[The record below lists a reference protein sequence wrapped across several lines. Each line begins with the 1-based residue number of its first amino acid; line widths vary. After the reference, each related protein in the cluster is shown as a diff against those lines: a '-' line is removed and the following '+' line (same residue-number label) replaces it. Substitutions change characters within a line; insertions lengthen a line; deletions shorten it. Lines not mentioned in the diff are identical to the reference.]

1 MAAVSLKLQDG
12 DRLTTWRFINNDTD
26 ETTATSKIDISS
38 AAVLKP
44 HSVNGKQP
52 TSLRILRVWASIGA
66 DPVDLL
72 FGATANQLA
81 WAFGGT
87 DSGYFDFRC
96 GGGLPPANTAAAGFT
111 GDFLVQMRGTF
122 AAASDGYSLLVEFEK
137 RYD

>member
-1 MAAVSLKLQDG
+1 MAAVVQKLSDG
-12 DRLTTWRFINNDTD
+12 DRVTTWRFVNNDTS
-26 ETTATSKIDISS
+26 ETAATSKIDISS
-38 AAVLKP
+38 SAALAP
-44 HSVNGKQP
+44 HSRLGIQP
-52 TSLRILRVWASIGA
+52 TSLRILRVWASVGA

-96 GGGLPPANTAAAGFT
+96 GGGIPPADTGAAGFT
-111 GDFLVQMRGTF
+111 GDFLIQMRGTF
-122 AAASDGYSLLVEFEK
+122 AAATDGYSFVVEFEK